1 MGPMLEVTCLRER
14 RSRVLKQL
22 KERHRSEE
30 GFTLI
35 ELMVVVLIMGILM
48 AIAVPTFLATQVS
61 AQDAAAKSNAT
72 NAFTAEKA
80 YFEDNQVFTDVGTV
94 AVGDTIDPGL
104 PWGAN
109 PAPAATVSAAAGTI
123 GGGSFAEVSGSARTG
138 SALLVEAQSKS
149 GNCFYIFNN
158 EATITAPVIAYAET
172 TGGCNATPGV
182 PTAAQVT
189 TNDGKNAGANT
200 VANASL
206 AATDWYS
213 GW

>member
-1 MGPMLEVTCLRER
+1 M
-14 RSRVLKQL
+14 QL
-22 KERHRSEE
+22 KEQHQSEE

-48 AIAVPTFLATQVS
+48 AIAIPTFLATQVS

-94 AVGDTIDPGL
+94 AAGDAIDPGL
-104 PWGAN
+104 PWGTN
-109 PAPAATVSAAAGTI
+109 PASAATVSSAAGSI
-123 GGGSFAEVSGSARTG
+123 SGGDFAEVTGSTTTG

-158 EATITAPVIAYAET
+158 EANITAPVIAYAET
-172 TGGCNATPGV
+172 TGGCNAGPGV
-182 PTAAQVT
+182 PTAVQVT
-189 TNDGKNAGANT
+189 ANAGKNAGANI

-206 AATDWYS
+206 AATNWYS

>member
-1 MGPMLEVTCLRER
+1 MLTP
-14 RSRVLKQL
+14 L
-22 KERHRSEE
+22 KEKHRSDE

-80 YFEDNQVFTDVGTV
+80 YFEDNQVFNDVATV
-94 AVGDTIDPGL
+94 AAGDTIDPGL

-109 PAPAATVSAAAGTI
+109 PATSATVSAAAGTI
-123 GGGSFAEVSGSARTG
+123 GSGSFAEITGSTTTG
-138 SALLVEAQSKS
+138 SAVLVEAQSKS

-158 EATITAPVIAYAET
+158 EANITAPVIAYAET
-172 TGGCNATPGV
+172 SGGCNAGPGV

-189 TNDGKNAGANT
+189 SNDGKNAGANT

>member
-1 MGPMLEVTCLRER
+1 MLTP
-14 RSRVLKQL
+14 L
-22 KERHRSEE
+22 KEKHRSDE

-80 YFEDNQVFTDVGTV
+80 YFEDNQVFNDVATV
-94 AVGDTIDPGL
+94 AAGDTIDPGL
-104 PWGAN
+104 PWGTN
-109 PAPAATVSAAAGTI
+109 PATSATVSAAAGTI
-123 GGGSFAEVSGSARTG
+123 GSGSFAEITGSTTTG
-138 SALLVEAQSKS
+138 SAVLVEAQSKS

-158 EATITAPVIAYAET
+158 EANITAPVIAYAET
-172 TGGCNATPGV
+172 SGGCNAGPGV

-189 TNDGKNAGANT
+189 SNDGKNAGANT